1 MPTTHART
9 IPELY
14 IAEIH
19 LDPGEA
25 GYKDH
30 GSQGLVSVFA
40 VVDLGVDQNTETGG
54 SDHTVEQEGD
64 SADDRSRDRLDQG
77 R

>member
-1 MPTTHART
+1 MSCTLPKFTL
-9 IPELY
+9 IPERPVTK
-14 IAEIH
+14 ITV
-19 LDPGEA
+19 
-25 GYKDH
+25 
-30 GSQGLVSVFA
+30 SQGLVSVFA